1 MYWNIFDEDRY
12 KLLKKIS
19 EVVSID
25 NYYMIGGTAL
35 SLQLGLR
42 ESYDFDFCVKND
54 FNNELLLKELKSI
67 GDIEVIQNQ
76 KGTCDVLLNGVQ
88 VSFFYYPNKVIKD
101 FVTVEE
107 MPKLKLASILDIA
120 AMKLVAIGGRG
131 AKKDFFDLYNIIEK
145 CNINVDE
152 LVNGLIKKCGN
163 NVNYVSIIMGLSYF
177 EDAEDEILPNTF
189 VNYNWENIKK
199 FFIKFQKEVQ
209 NRLENKNK
217 TNKMP
222 EKTAKYQ
229 KRVTVC

>member
-209 NRLENKNK
+209 NRLENN
-217 TNKMP
+217 
-222 EKTAKYQ
+222 
-229 KRVTVC
+229 